1 MGTHNAHKHI
11 NCQAGNASAYLPT
24 MRFRINH
31 RAAMQS
37 VIPILQELLATDRNQ
52 AELARELG
60 VTQPTVSRWL
70 DGSEPKVN
78 HRDKIVRLAKSK
90 GIVKGEPFGRELT
103 VPIVGYAGAGGAVVY
118 GEGQGPFGEA
128 RMPPGAS
135 KTTVAVVIRG
145 DSMTPTLDDGW
156 IVYYDSR
163 NDPPTPELFNKLC
176 VCGLADGRVLVR
188 KLYPGRKPGHFD
200 LQPANGAMM
209 LDQPVEWAARIS
221 FIAPN

>member
-1 MGTHNAHKHI
+1 
-11 NCQAGNASAYLPT
+11 
-24 MRFRINH
+24 MR
-31 RAAMQS
+31 S
-37 VIPILQELLATDRNQ
+37 VIPILQELLASDRNQ

-70 DGSEPKVN
+70 DGSEPKIN
-78 HRDKIVRLAKSK
+78 HRNEILKLAKRRGVVDSD
-90 GIVKGEPFGRELT
+90 EFDRQLT

-118 GEGQGPFGEA
+118 SEGQGPFGEA
-128 RMPPGAS
+128 RMPPGGS
-135 KTTVAVVIRG
+135 KATVAVIVRG
-145 DSMTPTLDDGW
+145 DSMTPQLDDGW
-156 IVYYDSR
+156 IVYYDDR
-163 NDPPTPELFNKLC
+163 RDPPTEELFNKLC